1 MEPYEWKQ
9 QKERAKDI
17 ILNWKYVMPLDSKK
31 KKKHAGVNAVD
42 VKMTH
47 WDESPNTEAISSRI
61 PDTIVK

>member
-1 MEPYEWKQ
+1 MKT
-9 QKERAKDI
+9 AKR
-17 ILNWKYVMPLDSKK
+17 KSKRYYSKLKIRDAIGFQK